1 MPVISAKGVP
11 TRKIPL
17 KTEENAL
24 FAGFAAP
31 DGTLC
36 RVILS
41 HLRQSDPPQ
50 VPASP
55 FRKKTEFF
63 ILISGNSCYIHWYG
77 PFTGNKR
84 LREGESENG

>member
-41 HLRQSDPPQ
+41 RPQ

>member
-1 MPVISAKGVP
+1 MAH
-11 TRKIPL
+11 
-17 KTEENAL
+17 
-24 FAGFAAP
+24 FAASFCP
-31 DGTLC
+31 TCDNLT
-36 RVILS
+36 R
-41 HLRQSDPPQ
+41 PQ
-50 VPASP
+50 VPAPP